1 MIFLVYVEHGLKQ
14 LSIDMLSIKLNTQYL
29 KSRLIS
35 LLFKK
40 LCDQVTKLYISGA
53 LIQIWTGDLSL
64 TKGVLYH
71 WAIRANLCFNGA
83 GDEGRTR
90 DMQLGRLPLYQLS
103 YSRTMSVQTVFW
115 SLKLVVGEGFEPSKL
130 TRQSYSL
137 FPLAARE
144 SHLTLTFSAVLL
156 LHFWNTRKW
165 CRHQESNSGPT
176 DYKSVALPTEL
187 CRRFPM
193 FRTFVSE
200 RCAV

>member
-1 MIFLVYVEHGLKQ
+1 MIFLVYVEHGFKQ
-14 LSIDMLSIKLNTQYL
+14 LSIDLSSKKLDTQYL

-35 LLFKK
+35 LLLENCVNKS
-40 LCDQVTKLYISGA
+40 LNCISGA

-71 WAIRANLCFNGA
+71 WAIRANFRFNGA

-156 LHFWNTRKW
+156 LHFWITRKW

-187 CRRFPM
+187 CRHYHFG
-193 FRTFVSE
+193 TGY
-200 RCAV
+200 

>member
-1 MIFLVYVEHGLKQ
+1 
-14 LSIDMLSIKLNTQYL
+14 MLSKKQNTQYL

-35 LLFKK
+35 LLFKNGVIK
-40 LCDQVTKLYISGA
+40 SLNCIFGA

-71 WAIRANLCFNGA
+71 WAIRANFRFNGA

-103 YSRTMSVQTVFW
+103 YSRTMSVLNTFEVLNWWWEKDSNLRSLRDRVTVC
-115 SLKLVVGEGFEPSKL
+115 SLW
-130 TRQSYSL
+130 
-137 FPLAARE
+137 PLGNP
-144 SHLTLTFSAVLL
+144 TFYTYFSAVLL
-156 LHFWNTRKW
+156 LNLKITRKW

-187 CRRFPM
+187 CRRFLM